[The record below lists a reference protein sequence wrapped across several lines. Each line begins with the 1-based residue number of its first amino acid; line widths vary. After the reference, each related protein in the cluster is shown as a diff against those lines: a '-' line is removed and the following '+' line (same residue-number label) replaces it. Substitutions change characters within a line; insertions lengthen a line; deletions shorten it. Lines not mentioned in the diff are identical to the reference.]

1 MKYGIDPF
9 VWEKIIGVTGDA
21 SLPRVMLAACITPKF
36 TESKIFPPY
45 NLADAITMCI
55 RHNPISSESETM
67 AIGKILSTLS
77 EWIKDQKDPRSAIK
91 ILADWDNQLAIWCAA
106 SCADSAL
113 RFMPAS
119 EVRPILSIAA
129 VDEFLSGYDIDDD
142 DAVNERLRDL
152 AISVDFKIDKND
164 ISYENQA
171 SMSAFYVVK
180 ALLDA
185 FGFTGRV
192 KKLVLSER
200 LSESSISILLSKSIE
215 AAAIANSYADE
226 YFAERQRFMETA
238 QEEDVFDEEYYQSMM
253 PDTFEASKEAFRNAL
268 AQLRMVM
275 ADALFSYPI
284 HMRRGEYPY
293 PDSSFMQRVQG
304 QYSSVVKARQRP
316 RPYDE
321 FSDRPRRRR

>member
-21 SLPRVMLAACITPKF
+21 SLPRVMLAASITPKY
-36 TESKIFPPY
+36 TESRIDPPE
-45 NLADAITMCI
+45 NLAYAITMCMLY
-55 RHNPISSESETM
+55 NKVSSDSDKI
-67 AIGKILSTLS
+67 AVGKILSTLGQ
-77 EWIKDQKDPRSAIK
+77 WIEDQKDPRSTIK
-91 ILADWDNQLAIWCAA
+91 ILADWDTQLAIWCAA
-106 SCADSAL
+106 SCAESSL
-113 RFMPAS
+113 RFMPAN

-129 VDEFLSGYDIDDD
+129 VREFLSGYDVDDD
-142 DAVNERLRDL
+142 DAVNERLHDL

-185 FGFTGRV
+185 VGFTFWV
-192 KKLVLSER
+192 KKSAV
-200 LSESSISILLSKSIE
+200 SESSIKVLLSKSVE
-215 AAAIANSYADE
+215 AAATANSYADE
-226 YFAERQRFMETA
+226 YFAERQALMERA

-253 PDTFEASKEAFRNAL
+253 PDTFTASKEAFSNAL
-268 AQLRMVM
+268 AQLRIVM
-275 ADALFSYPI
+275 ADALIDYPI
-284 HMRRGEYPY
+284 YMRRGEYPY
-293 PDSSFMQRVQG
+293 PDSSFMRRVQE

-321 FSDRPRRRR
+321 FSDRPRRQR